1 MDIHSR
7 ARESGWQPLD
17 PLSAAQVIGLGAGP
31 LSCTWSPRGPSRR
44 HTPLPTLLCETTCG
58 PAGSAPGPRPRATVL
73 GSAAGP
79 KAPKAEISPVTIE
92 HIPRCGPTRSQAHQ
106 KAPSPQF
113 RPWATRLA
121 PPPGLKSPATHLH
134 DAVRGLGCRH
144 LHPSPPASET
154 PPSLFSPPGSTGD
167 RLLPEGPQPSP
178 RYPAISSHWSVKPSI

>member
-7 ARESGWQPLD
+7 VPESGWQPQD
-17 PLSAAQVIGLGAGP
+17 PLSATRVIGLGAGP

-44 HTPLPTLLCETTCG
+44 HTPLPTLHSETTCG

-92 HIPRCGPTRSQAHQ
+92 HISRCGPTRSQAHQ

-154 PPSLFSPPGSTGD
+154 PPLSFLPPARPGTAFYQRVLSPAPDT
-167 RLLPEGPQPSP
+167 PP
-178 RYPAISSHWSVKPSI
+178 